1 MKELRNLLIDCRI
14 ELRKLVR
21 DFHKTELC
29 ERLDAAMSQLGN
41 AAKADAPKPMTT
53 GTTTDKTEKT
63 PPPNQVALAWQ
74 TVARDI
80 KFSDPAL
87 YDSLQKK
94 VMQRLETKSMVDPA
108 TEINE
113 LGKTISELKAQK
125 AREEK
130 FIKALESERDT
141 LLGALAMAVPE
152 LSDGK
157 DRVAVALA
165 RIDWLK
171 NAKAAAA
178 AKPAKSPRT
187 TGKQEAM
194 PAVPAP
200 ESEDSGPAPTD
211 TVLMAVAA
219 GARNFTDAHRE
230 WCVGE
235 AMVLSGFEYTPVE
248 LIQQGDAAI
257 AEIIV
262 KARKLT
268 A

>member
-29 ERLDAAMSQLGN
+29 ERLDAATQQLGN
-41 AAKADAPKPMTT
+41 APKSDAPKPAST
-53 GTTTDKTEKT
+53 GGTTEKT
-63 PPPNQVALAWQ
+63 PAPNQVALAWQ
-74 TVARDI
+74 TAARDL
-80 KFSDPAL
+80 KLSDPAL
-87 YDSLQKK
+87 YDALQKK
-94 VMQRLETKSMVDPA
+94 VMQRLETKSMVDPT

-113 LGKTISELKAQK
+113 LGKAVADMKKRQDAH
-125 AREEK
+125 EK
-130 FIKALESERDT
+130 SYKALENERDT

-152 LSDGK
+152 LSDGR

-165 RIDWLK
+165 RIEWLR
-171 NAKAAAA
+171 NAKATAA
-178 AKPAKSPRT
+178 AKPAAKSART

-194 PAVPAP
+194 PSASAPA
-200 ESEDSGPAPTD
+200 SEEAGPAPSD
-211 TVLMAVAA
+211 TVLMAIAA
-219 GARNFTDAHRE
+219 GTRKFTDAHRE

-235 AMVLSGFEYTPVE
+235 AMVLSGFEFTPVE

-257 AEIIV
+257 AQIIV
-262 KARKLT
+262 HARKLT